1 MENDDAN
8 HIALILTIKNGKF
21 DDASKILE
29 CDDENK
35 YVGPLGVLQVTALQ
49 MAAWQGNIDLLNQ
62 LCERGADINSKDK
75 IGRCAL
81 YYAAYNGNTE
91 VIKWLL
97 EHGAHIDIKMYS
109 CTEDIGSDEYR
120 IRYNPY
126 AYHLR
131 LTNSS
136 LVGRQLPVPTC
147 WGRTPLHQAVENN
160 HADVVRVLV
169 EGGADV
175 NVKDENQITPL
186 FLAGIS
192 VNRDNLNEMIK
203 FLEIVGILVA
213 AKASVNAFPNSS
225 ITGLHVRVMLR
236 SAAATKILLLNG
248 VWPLKNSGSMLLHI
262 AARIGNIETLTILL
276 EAMSPEFDIDI
287 PDEENHTALH
297 IAVYQGHRECAHTL
311 ISRGANLAAVT
322 NTRATAVDA
331 IFDYIWQPLDFL
343 TDVLNSCVTTG
354 KYYRI
359 KKKYI
364 YIKIDFS
371 ILVPEDQT
379 QMAVVT
385 AIIAAASNIKQL
397 AILQHPV
404 VETFLGLKWE
414 RLRIFFFV
422 LIFIH
427 LSFVIF
433 LSNYALMIAQNDTDH
448 VVTQTIVALW
458 SCIFLLYNTIQVISK
473 PKNYLRQ
480 LEPWLSFICA
490 ILSLITSIAGKFV
503 KCSKEEIESRV
514 HCMDW
519 VLHSISIAILL
530 SWMQMMLL
538 ISRVLMW
545 GDYALMFYT
554 VLKNILKVNQ
564 NN

>member
-364 YIKIDFS
+364 YKIRR
-371 ILVPEDQT
+371 
-379 QMAVVT
+379 
-385 AIIAAASNIKQL
+385 
-397 AILQHPV
+397 
-404 VETFLGLKWE
+404 KW
-414 RLRIFFFV
+414 
-422 LIFIH
+422 
-427 LSFVIF
+427 
-433 LSNYALMIAQNDTDH
+433 Q
-448 VVTQTIVALW
+448 
-458 SCIFLLYNTIQVISK
+458 
-473 PKNYLRQ
+473 
-480 LEPWLSFICA
+480 
-490 ILSLITSIAGKFV
+490 
-503 KCSKEEIESRV
+503 
-514 HCMDW
+514 
-519 VLHSISIAILL
+519 
-530 SWMQMMLL
+530 
-538 ISRVLMW
+538 
-545 GDYALMFYT
+545 
-554 VLKNILKVNQ
+554 
-564 NN
+564 